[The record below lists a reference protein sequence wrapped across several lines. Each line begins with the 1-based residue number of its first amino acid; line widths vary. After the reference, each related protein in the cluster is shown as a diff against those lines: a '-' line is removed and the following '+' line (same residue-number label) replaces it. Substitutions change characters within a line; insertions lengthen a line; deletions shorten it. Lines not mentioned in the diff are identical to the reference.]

1 MAPEFV
7 TPNETVVE
15 ENTPVN
21 TVVMAVKAV
30 DRDEGRNSYIEY
42 YLAPVPSKRFHLGQV
57 DGLLRIGA
65 PLDREDR
72 ANYSLVVT
80 ARDRG
85 TPSNAHTL
93 TISLRVADENDNSPI
108 FDPKQYSASVPE
120 NASIGLSV
128 LQVSATDA
136 DDSLNGRVRYT
147 IVAGDKNRDFSISED
162 TGIIRVAKNLNYE
175 RRNHYLLTVQA
186 EDSGADVR
194 YDSATV
200 TISIMDIND
209 NAPVFLDSPY
219 LVYVMENMAA
229 LPAPIATVTAF
240 DADNPPYNRVNYLVK
255 EGDKSMFSVN
265 ATSGQISLLR
275 ALDREERD
283 QYTLTVVAMDTG
295 KYRVSAQPCFPPRS
309 SHLFASA
316 TQTTSLSPL
325 FSSFLPRPPTY
336 VLLFQNKSYLLL
348 QLHSLIMH
356 SLSPSSLSSS
366 FSFSSLF
373 SFSIPFTNVP
383 RSHVPAKA

>member
-1 MAPEFV
+1 MTIILRDVNDMAPEFV
-7 TPNETVVE
+7 TPNETVVP

-42 YLAPVPSKRFHLGQV
+42 SLAPVPGNRFALGPV
-57 DGLLRIGA
+57 DGLLRIA
-65 PLDREDR
+65 AALDREDR

-85 TPSNAHTL
+85 NPPNAHTL

-136 DDSLNGRVRYT
+136 DEGLNGRVRYT

-162 TGIIRVAKNLNYE
+162 TGVIRVAKNLNYE

-219 LVYVMENMAA
+219 LVYVMENMAV

-255 EGDKSMFSVN
+255 EGDKSVFSVN
-265 ATSGQISLLR
+265 ASSGKISLLR

-283 QYTLTVVAMDTG
+283 YYTLTVVAMDTG
-295 KYRVSAQPCFPPRS
+295 EYCVSFHNEHRAGRS
-309 SHLFASA
+309 AA
-316 TQTTSLSPL
+316 ILSIL
-325 FSSFLPRPPTY
+325 GRLAIGR
-336 VLLFQNKSYLLL
+336 
-348 QLHSLIMH
+348 
-356 SLSPSSLSSS
+356 
-366 FSFSSLF
+366 
-373 SFSIPFTNVP
+373 
-383 RSHVPAKA
+383 